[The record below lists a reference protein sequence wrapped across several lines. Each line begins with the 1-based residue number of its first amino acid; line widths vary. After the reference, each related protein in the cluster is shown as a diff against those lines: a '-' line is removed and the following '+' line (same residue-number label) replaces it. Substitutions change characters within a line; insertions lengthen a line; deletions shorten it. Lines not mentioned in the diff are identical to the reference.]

1 MSSMRRVLLLLLLLP
16 LVTACQAAPSALHD
30 LDWGHMVGTNADQI
44 WVTEVHFYRQGELV
58 DVSTNG
64 AIRSVSDQSL
74 KGKDY
79 RWSIGKGRRDI
90 HPAPDR
96 VEVEWASYHDKKRY
110 RISLDLPAAQLERM
124 IAQRYRVKVGK
135 EWREERRDN
144 IGLGMATGGYV
155 EAFLRDPRVT
165 PDILLARGIAKE
177 VTDDRDEKRFPI
189 PSQYENRWADFDA
202 NYRHLYQQYPVPSG
216 MAWAPIMD
224 AYRAAQPVT
233 DLKPVSE

>member
-1 MSSMRRVLLLLLLLP
+1 MITSMRWVLLLLLLP
-16 LVTACQAAPSALHD
+16 LVAACQAAPSAPHD

-58 DVSTNG
+58 DASING

-96 VEVEWASYHDKKRY
+96 VEVEWVSYHDKKRY

-135 EWREERRDN
+135 EWREELRDN

-177 VTDDRDEKRFPI
+177 VTDDPYDQRFPLS
-189 PSQYENRWADFDA
+189 SQFENSWADFDA
-202 NYRHLYQQYPVPSG
+202 NYRHLYQQRPVPSG

-224 AYRAAQPVT
+224 AYRAAQPKT
-233 DLKPVSE
+233 DTDPVR

>member
-1 MSSMRRVLLLLLLLP
+1 MRRILLLLLLP
-16 LVTACQAAPSALHD
+16 FVTACQAAPSTPHD
-30 LDWGHMVGTNADQI
+30 LDWGHMVGSNADEL

-58 DVSTNG
+58 DASING
-64 AIRSVSDQSL
+64 SAGFFGAEAL
-74 KGKDY
+74 KEKDY
-79 RWSIGKGRRDI
+79 RWRIGKGRRDI

-96 VEVEWASYHDKKRY
+96 VELEWISFHDKKRY
-110 RISLDLPAAQLERM
+110 RISLDLPAAQLEKM

-135 EWREERRDN
+135 EWLEERRDN

-177 VTDDRDEKRFPI
+177 VTDDPYDQRFPLS
-189 PSQYENRWADFDA
+189 SQFKNAWARFDKD
-202 NYRHLYQQYPVPSG
+202 YWDTYQQYPVPSG

-224 AYRAAQPVT
+224 AYRAAQPKT
-233 DLKPVSE
+233 DTDPIQ